1 MKNANT
7 PAMPTPYSEI
17 TNCMGGTDEMY
28 CDNTG
33 LTKYEEILARFMSAM
48 LSNPDMRYDAKGLVD
63 DAKLYADAYFEHLE
77 TKNPA

>member
-1 MKNANT
+1 MANENS
-7 PAMPTPYSEI
+7 PAAPTVDWDIKGGHAI
-17 TNCMGGTDEMY
+17 TITGDS
-28 CDNTG
+28 G